1 MERSSAPLV
10 KDYTVR
16 FLSCLIH
23 CVLNYSQ
30 SIAKEGPFIQYRDER
45 LGYTYNSGAR
55 KGFEAIDDGGVQ
67 LEWPRNKR
75 QVALPEAKR
84 SFQDITNG
92 RPTVSDKLLGQI
104 VGEALASKLF
114 KDCNISTE
122 NVVSIVAVKY
132 YIKFFHFNITEGF
145 VHRFETLLPTD
156 ENSDMAAY
164 LQVHSTHWFDMR
176 EHTGR
181 KYFVRHILGLVEWAD
196 ASIIETNMV
205 G

>member
-1 MERSSAPLV
+1 MFAPCKKGWRISDERLILAKRPCPDRPLVSSSPPERPDTASSAPSSIEYMERSSAPLV

-122 NVVSIVAVKY
+122 K
-132 YIKFFHFNITEGF
+132 
-145 VHRFETLLPTD
+145 
-156 ENSDMAAY
+156 
-164 LQVHSTHWFDMR
+164 
-176 EHTGR
+176 
-181 KYFVRHILGLVEWAD
+181 
-196 ASIIETNMV
+196 
-205 G
+205 